1 MPLASDLSLSIAALY
16 KLRIYLRIKNVPF
29 MILLQIEKHLNP
41 AHVSCLII
49 AAHQGLS
56 KLQQYTDAETQAQSS
71 GWVNGSVELIPQ

>member
-29 MILLQIEKHLNP
+29 MILLQIEKYLIP

-49 AAHQGLS
+49 AAHRVSASYSNIQMQ
-56 KLQQYTDAETQAQSS
+56 KLRLRVLDE
-71 GWVNGSVELIPQ
+71 